1 MIARQL
7 FNKLDGQAETQEALE
22 VVGDARAELKK
33 ERPNNLRLRSL
44 LAGLARDVR
53 VVDGTQSPSEFL
65 GRMAPLI
72 GGCRH
77 EFRKPLSEELN
88 VAHEV
93 DTMDENASPTDPLQ
107 SDYEAALAEEH
118 RLWRAIH
125 DPRSKATDRVVAY
138 ARWRA
143 AVKRLKDL
151 ATPPCPGETE

>member
-1 MIARQL
+1 MNSA
-7 FNKLDGQAETQEALE
+7 
-22 VVGDARAELKK
+22 
-33 ERPNNLRLRSL
+33 SL
-44 LAGLARDVR
+44 
-53 VVDGTQSPSEFL
+53 S
-65 GRMAPLI
+65 
-72 GGCRH
+72 
-77 EFRKPLSEELN
+77 LSEELN